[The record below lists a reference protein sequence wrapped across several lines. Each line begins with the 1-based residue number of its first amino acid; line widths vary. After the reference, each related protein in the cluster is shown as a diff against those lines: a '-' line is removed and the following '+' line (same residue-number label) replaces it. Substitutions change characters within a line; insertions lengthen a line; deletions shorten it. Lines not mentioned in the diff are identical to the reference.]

1 MFVSKSYAIA
11 LHIIRLPWGLTM
23 WNRILGFGVF
33 VAAVLFVGPGL
44 IGCGNRENAVG
55 ETSLKNRPITS
66 CNPFL
71 KAAGFKLNADATHV
85 GHHGI
90 QCYFD
95 SATGT
100 FVVNIL
106 TNDPKEA
113 LGKGPPITVD
123 GTTYD
128 THVVLADIPVQT
140 AGFDGG
146 HSARGA
152 NVAAYG
158 TLGWNL
164 NYGGQTVCLSSQH
177 VMTPIGGAGGEN
189 VILAG
194 DAGKN
199 ATFWQAMPM
208 APNAPQYYFDLA
220 MATYNN
226 PASANPLMYCSNQ
239 QKYPTLLANPGT
251 VIIPDSYHSDG
262 ATSGCIGS
270 TLIGRT
276 YGLVN
281 LQGNNYY
288 FAEQLLFQFNN
299 GTSPAAGDS
308 GELMVRNS
316 DNAVVGLLMAKVV
329 ISGKVYG
336 IANPLYRA
344 NWVIG
349 NPPQPPASPLLATY
363 QSAVAGQPTFLDPNT
378 LRGE

>member
-1 MFVSKSYAIA
+1 MRQRECLSGLSTSGGIILSFKDRICRAMFVSKSYAIA

-23 WNRILGFGVF
+23 WNRIPGFGVF

-140 AGFDGG
+140 AGFDGVIHRLKIVG
-146 HSARGA
+146 AHDVIGVEDGEGCQRSGIRDARLEPQLRRP
-152 NVAAYG
+152 NRM
-158 TLGWNL
+158 
-164 NYGGQTVCLSSQH
+164 SQ
-177 VMTPIGGAGGEN
+177 
-189 VILAG
+189 
-194 DAGKN
+194 
-199 ATFWQAMPM
+199 Q
-208 APNAPQYYFDLA
+208 
-220 MATYNN
+220 
-226 PASANPLMYCSNQ
+226 PACDDTHRRRWRRERDSCGRCRE
-239 QKYPTLLANPGT
+239 KCDLLA
-251 VIIPDSYHSDG
+251 SDADG
-262 ATSGCIGS
+262 PQRAPI
-270 TLIGRT
+270 
-276 YGLVN
+276 
-281 LQGNNYY
+281 
-288 FAEQLLFQFNN
+288 LF
-299 GTSPAAGDS
+299 
-308 GELMVRNS
+308 
-316 DNAVVGLLMAKVV
+316 
-329 ISGKVYG
+329 
-336 IANPLYRA
+336 
-344 NWVIG
+344 
-349 NPPQPPASPLLATY
+349 
-363 QSAVAGQPTFLDPNT
+363 
-378 LRGE
+378 